1 MMRSI
6 AGSPVLVRL
15 GMLAALLLPLLA
27 QAADTGFSIGGGA
40 EYTTGEYGGETSI
53 DEVYAPLNL
62 TYDAARVSVRIT
74 IPYLSVKAPQGTIT
88 EGPNGETLIGE
99 GPLRTESG
107 LGDIV
112 AAATVYDVLSFG
124 GGDFALDM
132 TGAVKF
138 GTADENKGLGT
149 GEEDFSV
156 RADLFRFFDRFTA
169 FGSVGY
175 SVRGD
180 PAAVDLNDVFFG
192 SIGGTVQAGR
202 RTRLGLFYDYQES
215 SLPGADALQEL
226 SASFS
231 SRLGD
236 SWWTT
241 GYVLAGFSDSSP
253 DWGAGLALTV
263 GF

>member
-1 MMRSI
+1 
-6 AGSPVLVRL
+6 
-15 GMLAALLLPLLA
+15 MLSALLVSVQA
-27 QAADTGFSIGGGA
+27 QAADSGFSIGGGA

-62 TYDAARVSVRIT
+62 TYDAARVSVRVT
-74 IPYLSVKAPQGTIT
+74 IPYLSVRAPQGTVT
-88 EGPNGETLIGE
+88 EGPDGETLVGE

-112 AAATVYDVLSFG
+112 AAVTVYDVASFSR
-124 GGDFALDM
+124 GDFALDM

-180 PAAVDLNDVFFG
+180 PAAIDLEDVFFA
-192 SIGGTVQAGR
+192 SAGGTVLAGS
-202 RTRLGLFYDYQES
+202 RTRLGVFYDYQES
-215 SLPGADALQEL
+215 SLPGADALQDM

-231 SRLGD
+231 SSFGD
-236 SWWTT
+236 SWRTS
-241 GYVLAGFSDSSP
+241 GYVLVGFSDSSP
-253 DWGAGLALTV
+253 DWGVGLALTV